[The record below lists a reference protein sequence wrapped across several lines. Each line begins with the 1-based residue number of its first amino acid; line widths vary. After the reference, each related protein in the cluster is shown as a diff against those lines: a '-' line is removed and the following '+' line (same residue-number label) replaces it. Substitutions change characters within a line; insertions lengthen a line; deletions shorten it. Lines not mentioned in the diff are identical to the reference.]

1 MTPILLVTRPLPE
14 AERFVR
20 TVMARLA
27 RPPQVILSPLFDI
40 VALGVETHPEVAG
53 LVLTSARGAEAAGRI
68 GLPRGLP
75 AWCVG
80 AQTAAAAEAAGLVAL
95 PGGGDAEAL
104 VSRVLAA
111 RPRGPLLHLRG
122 AHARGD
128 VAARLTAGGVETM
141 ERVVYDQRARAL
153 SEDAL
158 AALQGAAPV
167 IAPVFSP
174 RSAALLAEAGPARA
188 PLAVAAI
195 SSAAAE
201 ASAPLGAARITIA
214 DRPDGAAMAALTCR
228 LLEETPQTH
237 PSA

>member
-27 RPPQVILSPLFDI
+27 RRPQVILSPLMDI
-40 VALGVETHPEVAG
+40 VTLGVETPPDVAG
-53 LVLTSARGAEAAGRI
+53 LVLTSARGAEAAGRL
-68 GLPRGLP
+68 GLPRGLS

-80 AQTAAAAEAAGLVAL
+80 AQTEAAAEAAGLVAL
-95 PGGGDAEAL
+95 PGGGDADAL

-111 RPRGPLLHLRG
+111 RPKGPLLHLRG

-128 VAARLTAGGVETM
+128 VAARLSAGGVETI
-141 ERVVYDQRARAL
+141 ERVVYDQRARPP
-153 SEDAL
+153 SDEAL
-158 AALQGAAPV
+158 AALRGTAPV

-174 RSAALLAEAGPARA
+174 RSAALLAEAGPVRA

-195 SSAAAE
+195 SPAAAE
-201 ASAPLGAARITIA
+201 AAAPLGAARIGVA
-214 DRPDGAAMAALTCR
+214 DRPDGSAMAVLTCR
-228 LLEETPQTH
+228 LLEETPQAH